1 MEYQAMFNFVGGI
14 LLVAIGWWCKEIWD
28 SVKTLKADIKAIEID
43 LPKNYVSKTDIE
55 SRFDKIDATL
65 ERLFDRLDAKA
76 DKWSI
81 RLFQQKTLGLALKQK
96 RYWFVVS
103 LGKMR
108 TKCLE
113 QMSFLTKMDAFADG
127 QW

>member
-1 MEYQAMFNFVGGI
+1 MMEYQAMFNFVGGI

-28 SVKTLKADIKAIEID
+28 SVKFLKADIKAIEID

-76 DKWSI
+76 DK
-81 RLFQQKTLGLALKQK
+81 
-96 RYWFVVS
+96 
-103 LGKMR
+103 
-108 TKCLE
+108 
-113 QMSFLTKMDAFADG
+113 
-127 QW
+127 

>member
-1 MEYQAMFNFVGGI
+1 MEYQAMFNFVAGI

-28 SVKTLKADIKAIEID
+28 SVKALKDDIKAIEID

-76 DKWSI
+76 DK
-81 RLFQQKTLGLALKQK
+81 
-96 RYWFVVS
+96 
-103 LGKMR
+103 
-108 TKCLE
+108 
-113 QMSFLTKMDAFADG
+113 
-127 QW
+127 